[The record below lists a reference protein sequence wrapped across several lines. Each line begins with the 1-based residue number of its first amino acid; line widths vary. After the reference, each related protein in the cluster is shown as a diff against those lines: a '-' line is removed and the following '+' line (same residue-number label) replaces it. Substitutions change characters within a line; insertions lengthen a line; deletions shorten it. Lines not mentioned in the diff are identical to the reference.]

1 MDETIA
7 KRQAKNKDALLEQ
20 LAKTPIVQIACEK
33 TSVSRATYYRW
44 RQENKEFAENAD
56 KAIGYGNLIMSD
68 MAESQLLSLIKDK
81 NITAIIFWLKHHN
94 PVYAP
99 KLEISAN
106 NGKDVLTDE
115 HIAQLTQLLYG
126 KGTFKQ
132 GQELLTNY
140 VVRGYISEKLAQL
153 MLKLF
158 VAQLRVE
165 DVMTRKAEAEVM
177 TEVMRRKSEYLQKK
191 KLKHGL

>member
-1 MDETIA
+1 MDETTA

-44 RQENKEFAENAD
+44 RHEDQEFADNAD
-56 KAIGYGNLIMSD
+56 KAIGFGNLIMND

-81 NITAIIFWLKHHN
+81 NVTAIIFWLKHHN
-94 PVYAP
+94 PIYAP
-99 KLEISAN
+99 RLEISAN
-106 NGKDVLTDE
+106 NRDVLTDE
-115 HIAQLTQLLYG
+115 HVNQLTQLLYD
-126 KGTFKQ
+126 KNTFKQ

-140 VVRGYISEKLAQL
+140 VVKGYISEKLAQL
-153 MLKLF
+153 MLKMF

-165 DVMTRKAEAEVM
+165 DVMTRKAETEVM
-177 TEVMRRKSEYLQKK
+177 TEVMKRKSEYMQKK

>member
-1 MDETIA
+1 
-7 KRQAKNKDALLEQ
+7 
-20 LAKTPIVQIACEK
+20 
-33 TSVSRATYYRW
+33 
-44 RQENKEFAENAD
+44 
-56 KAIGYGNLIMSD
+56 

-94 PVYAP
+94 PVYSP

-106 NGKDVLTDE
+106 NGKDSLTDE
-115 HIAQLTQLLYG
+115 HITQLTQLLYG

-140 VVRGYISEKLAQL
+140 VVRGYLSEKLANL
-153 MLKLF
+153 MLKML

-191 KLKHGL
+191 KLKHGF